1 MTVLAVVEHDRGTI
15 TGASLGVLT
24 AARNLAKQMGAKFE
38 ALTIGANADALS
50 EVVSKYGATTVHQA
64 HNAMLTDFGPEAWGE
79 SVAQVVR
86 KTSPSVVI
94 GTGTERGHEI
104 IAQAA
109 ARLDLPAAM
118 NCLEFDKEFN
128 GTQPLKVVRARW
140 GGSLME
146 ESQIDAP
153 IKLLTLAN
161 HIVEPQ
167 EELATTPTTVLLI
180 DVDLDD
186 SVTQSFVQDRVERVA
201 GVTLATSP
209 VVVSGGR
216 GVGSAEAFAPLEEL
230 AGLLNGVVG
239 CSRAVTNNGWRN
251 HTDQVGQTGTR
262 IAPDIYI
269 ACGISGAIQ
278 HWVGAMASKNILA
291 INTDAQANI
300 VTKAGYAVIGDLHLV
315 VPAISAEIRKRHP
328 K

>member
-1 MTVLAVVEHDRGTI
+1 MSVLAVIEHDRGTI
-15 TGASLGVLT
+15 TSASLGVLT
-24 AARNLAKQMGAKFE
+24 AGRSLAKQMGTQLE
-38 ALTIGANADALS
+38 AVTIGANADALS
-50 EVVSKYGATTVHQA
+50 AAAAAHGATVTHQA
-64 HNAMLTDFGPEAWGE
+64 HHAALVDFGPEAWGE
-79 SVAQVVR
+79 SLAQVIR
-86 KTSPSVVI
+86 ATNPQVVI
-94 GTGTERGHEI
+94 GTGTERGHEV

-118 NCLEFDKEFN
+118 NCTEFDESFT
-128 GTQPLKVVRARW
+128 GAGALRVVRTRW

-146 ESQIDAP
+146 QAEVDAS
-153 IKLLTLAN
+153 IKLVTLAN
-161 HIVEPQ
+161 HVVEPS
-167 EELATTPTTVLLI
+167 ESPVAGSTTTHDVTLDASVLH
-180 DVDLDD
+180 
-186 SVTQSFVQDRVERVA
+186 SFVVDRVERVA

-230 AGLLNGVVG
+230 AGLLGGVVG

-291 INTDAQANI
+291 INTDKEANI
-300 VTKAGYAVIGDLHLV
+300 VTKAGYAVIGDLHKV
-315 VPAISAEIRKRHP
+315 VPAISAEIRRRRGQ
-328 K
+328 

>member
-15 TGASLGVLT
+15 TSASLGVLT
-24 AARNLAKQMGAKFE
+24 AARNLAKQLGTRFE
-38 ALTIGANADALS
+38 ALTIGANADRLS
-50 EVVSKYGATTVHQA
+50 ETIASFGATTIHQA
-64 HNAMLTDFGPEAWGE
+64 HNPMLTDFGPEAWGE
-79 SVAQVVR
+79 AITQVV
-86 KTSPSVVI
+86 KTISPSVVI

-118 NCLEFDKEFN
+118 NCLEFDKDFTGHE
-128 GTQPLKVVRARW
+128 PLNVVRTRW
-140 GGSLME
+140 GGSLLE
-146 ESQIDAP
+146 EAQVDAQIR
-153 IKLLTLAN
+153 LVTLAN
-161 HIVEPQ
+161 HVVDPQ
-167 EELATTPTTVLLI
+167 EEPATTPPTITAI
-180 DVDLDD
+180 DVQLDE
-186 SVTQSFVQDRVERVA
+186 SVAQTFVQDRVERVA
-201 GVTLATSP
+201 GITLATSP

-230 AGLLNGVVG
+230 AALLNGVVG

-300 VTKAGYAVIGDLHLV
+300 VSKAGYAVIGDLHKV
-315 VPAISAEIRKRHP
+315 VPAISAEIRRRQNK
-328 K
+328 

>member
-50 EVVSKYGATTVHQA
+50 EVISKFGATTIHQA
-64 HNAMLTDFGPEAWGE
+64 HNSALTDFGPEAWGE
-79 SVAQVVR
+79 SIAQVVR
-86 KTSPSVVI
+86 KTSPQVVI
-94 GTGTERGHEI
+94 SSGTERGQEI

-118 NCLEFDKEFN
+118 NCLEFDKDFN

-146 ESQIDAP
+146 ESEIDAP
-153 IKLLTLAN
+153 IKLVTLAN

-167 EELATTPTTVLLI
+167 EELATTQAIVLSI

-186 SVTQSFVQDRVERVA
+186 SVKQTFVQDRVERIA

-239 CSRAVTNNGWRN
+239 CSRA
-251 HTDQVGQTGTR
+251 
-262 IAPDIYI
+262 
-269 ACGISGAIQ
+269 
-278 HWVGAMASKNILA
+278 
-291 INTDAQANI
+291 
-300 VTKAGYAVIGDLHLV
+300 
-315 VPAISAEIRKRHP
+315 
-328 K
+328 

>member
-1 MTVLAVVEHDRGTI
+1 MTVLAVVEHDRGTM
-15 TGASLGVLT
+15 TSASLGVLT
-24 AARNLAKQMGAKFE
+24 AARNLAKQMNTKFE
-38 ALTIGANADALS
+38 ALTIGANADRLS
-50 EVVSKYGATTVHQA
+50 ETVANFGATTVHQA
-64 HNAMLTDFGPEAWGE
+64 HNAMLADFGPEAWGE
-79 SVAQVVR
+79 SIAQVVR
-86 KTSPSVVI
+86 KISPSVVI

-118 NCLEFDKEFN
+118 NCSEFDKDFN
-128 GTQPLKVVRARW
+128 GTQPLKVVRTRW
-140 GGSLME
+140 GGSLLE
-146 ESQIDAP
+146 EAQVDAP
-153 IKLLTLAN
+153 IKLVTLAN
-161 HIVEPQ
+161 HVVEPQ
-167 EELATTPTTVLLI
+167 EELASSPATISAV
-180 DVDLDD
+180 DVQLDE
-186 SVTQSFVQDRVERVA
+186 SVAQSFVQDRVERVA

-230 AGLLNGVVG
+230 ASLLNGVVG

-300 VTKAGYAVIGDLHLV
+300 VTKAGYAVIGDLHKV
-315 VPAISAEIRKRHP
+315 VPAISAEIRCRQNK
-328 K
+328 

>member
-15 TGASLGVLT
+15 TSASLGVLT
-24 AARNLAKQMGAKFE
+24 AARSLAKQMNTKFE
-38 ALTIGANADALS
+38 ALTIGSNVDALS
-50 EVVSKYGATTVHQA
+50 EIIAKYGATTVHQA
-64 HNAMLTDFGPEAWGE
+64 HHSALTDFGPEAWGE
-79 SVAQVVR
+79 SVAQIVR
-86 KTSPSVVI
+86 KVSPSLVI
-94 GTGTERGHEI
+94 GTGTERGHEV
-104 IAQAA
+104 IAQTA
-109 ARLDLPAAM
+109 ARLNLPASM
-118 NCLEFDKEFN
+118 NCLEFDKGFT
-128 GTQPLKVVRARW
+128 GTEPLKVVRARW
-140 GGSLME
+140 GGSLLE
-146 ESQIDAP
+146 EAEIDSP
-153 IKLLTLAN
+153 IKLVTLAN
-161 HIVEPQ
+161 HVVEPT
-167 EELATTPTTVLLI
+167 EEPVSASVLVI
-180 DVDLDD
+180 DVQLDE
-186 SVTQSFVQDRVERVA
+186 SVTQSFVRDRVERVA

-262 IAPDIYI
+262 IAPDVYI

-300 VTKAGYAVIGDLHLV
+300 VTKAGYAVIGDLHAV
-315 VPAISAEIRKRHP
+315 VPAISAEIRRRHN

>member
-118 NCLEFDKEFN
+118 NCLEFDKDFN

-153 IKLLTLAN
+153 IKLVTLAN

-167 EELATTPTTVLLI
+167 EELATTPPTVLSI

-291 INTDAQANI
+291 INIDAQANI
-300 VTKAGYAVIGDLHLV
+300 VTKAGYAVIGDLHVV